1 MTAVLLLA
9 PNTPM
14 IFQGQEFAS
23 SKPFYYFA
31 DHKPE
36 LAKLVH
42 EGRTK
47 FLAQFRSFAELEKQE
62 SLNDP
67 GNPATFQ
74 KCKLDFA
81 DRERHARH
89 YDLHRDLIQLRRQ
102 DPVFRM
108 QGEGGLD
115 GAVLSCNAFVVRYFG
130 ADGDDRLLIV
140 NMGLDLHL
148 NPAPEPLLAPPEGR
162 RWTLLWSSE
171 ESRYGGSGSY
181 PPEGEEN
188 WQIPGHAAVV
198 MAPS

>member
-1 MTAVLLLA
+1 
-9 PNTPM
+9 
-14 IFQGQEFAS
+14 
-23 SKPFYYFA
+23 
-31 DHKPE
+31 
-36 LAKLVH
+36 
-42 EGRTK
+42 
-47 FLAQFRSFAELEKQE
+47 
-62 SLNDP
+62 
-67 GNPATFQ
+67 
-74 KCKLDFA
+74 
-81 DRERHARH
+81 
-89 YDLHRDLIQLRRQ
+89 
-102 DPVFRM
+102 
-108 QGEGGLD
+108 LD